1 MPMSPES
8 LKQRIA
14 ELRGELVAQGRRVQ
28 ALVEQA
34 FESVFARDPGLAGR
48 VLAAD
53 EEIDRV
59 DVEIEK
65 RAVQLLTDACSAG
78 ASLPPEELRMVLTIV
93 KVNNELERMADVGT
107 FIAELVP
114 VFQSAGP
121 LPATF
126 RVLANSVIGILR
138 DVTTAMER
146 LDPEMA
152 RVVLLSEEAVG
163 EFKKALARDGQGQL
177 LKGSMSA
184 ELVLALHEVAT
195 LAEIIA
201 DHCTNV
207 AEQVMYTATG
217 TIVRHMQGHWEEV
230 RLNG

>member
-1 MPMSPES
+1 MPTSTDGFQ
-8 LKQRIA
+8 QRIA
-14 ELRGELVAQGRRVQ
+14 GLRADLVLQGRRVQ
-28 ALVEQA
+28 VLVEQA
-34 FESVFARDPGLAGR
+34 FESVFLRDAGLAGKA
-48 VLAAD
+48 LAAD

-65 RAVQLLTDACSAG
+65 AAVQLLTDACSSAC
-78 ASLPPEELRMVLTIV
+78 SLPPERLRTLLMIV
-93 KVNNELERMADVGT
+93 KVNNELERIADVGT

-114 VFQSAGP
+114 AFQSAGP
-121 LPATF
+121 LPPTF

-138 DVTTAMER
+138 DVTTSLEHV
-146 LDPEMA
+146 DPEIA

-163 EFKKALARDGQGQL
+163 EFKRALARDGQSQL
-177 LKGSMSA
+177 LKGSISP

-230 RLNG
+230 RLK

>member
-1 MPMSPES
+1 MPTSPDGFQ
-8 LKQRIA
+8 QRIA
-14 ELRGELVAQGRRVQ
+14 ALRAGLVGQGRRVQ

-34 FESVFARDPGLAGR
+34 FDSVFLRDAGVARGCVG
-48 VLAAD
+48 AD
-53 EEIDRV
+53 EEVDRV

-65 RAVQLLTDACSAG
+65 AAVQLLTDACSAG
-78 ASLPPEELRMVLTIV
+78 CSLSPDQLRMVLTIV
-93 KVNNELERMADVGT
+93 KVNNEFERMADVGT

-138 DVTTAMER
+138 DVTTAVDR
-146 LDPEMA
+146 VDPEIA

-163 EFKKALARDGQGQL
+163 EFKRALARDAQAQL
-177 LKGSMSA
+177 LRGNQTP

-230 RLNG
+230 RLP